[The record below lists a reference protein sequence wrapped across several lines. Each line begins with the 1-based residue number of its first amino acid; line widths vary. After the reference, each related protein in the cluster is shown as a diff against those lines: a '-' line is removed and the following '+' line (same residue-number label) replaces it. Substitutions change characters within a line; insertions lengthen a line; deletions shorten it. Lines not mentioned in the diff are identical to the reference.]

1 MAEQYEISV
10 TTLSS
15 VIAGGISRLFVHP
28 LDTIKAKLQ
37 VQQAAKCTEF
47 TNIREAAKVTLK
59 REGIQGLYRG
69 LTVSVFGSIPAVS
82 IYFTTYELS
91 KQSLLKYP
99 VMLI

>member
-37 VQQAAKCTEF
+37 VQQATKCNEF
-47 TNIREAAKVTLK
+47 TNIREAGRLTMK
-59 REGIQGLYRG
+59 REGIKGLYKG
-69 LTVSVFGSIPAVS
+69 LVISVFGSIPAVS
-82 IYFTTYELS
+82 IYFTAYEVS
-91 KQSLLKYP
+91 KQALLKYK
-99 VMLI
+99 V